1 MNVRGIMLLILS
13 GMLVLS
19 CLGCIDNTTTDN
31 QSAISEEPA
40 DDNESIDIDNPPV
53 DLQST
58 INAESVDD
66 YDIACANNAFAFK
79 LYSRVKNGEEEN
91 VFFSPYSIFT
101 AMAICYDGAED
112 STREQISDVFYFP
125 LNKTALEVRSREMT
139 GTINSETED
148 YELETANALWISEDY
163 PIREHFISNS
173 ENYYSG
179 NVTELDFANRP
190 EDSRNTINDRVEEKT
205 NDRIKDLI
213 PAGIIKETTRLV
225 ITNAIYF
232 NGKWLEEF
240 DKGNT
245 REKPFYP
252 SADEEISVDMM
263 YKFFRYNYG
272 ENSNAKILELPYRG
286 KNMSMFIVLPDDND
300 IENFENSFSISDY
313 EELKSDMDNEYNVKT
328 SIPKF
333 KFETRTE
340 LSGTLKEMGM
350 EDAFDQEY
358 ANFSGIYDGDKITKP
373 YEKKLHISSVIHQA
387 FVDAQEEGT
396 EAAAATA
403 VVMPAPGSA
412 APGSDPEP
420 IREFKAD
427 HPFLFFIEDTRTN
440 CILFMGKIEAPEYG

>member
-1 MNVRGIMLLILS
+1 
-13 GMLVLS
+13 
-19 CLGCIDNTTTDN
+19 
-31 QSAISEEPA
+31 
-40 DDNESIDIDNPPV
+40 
-53 DLQST
+53 
-58 INAESVDD
+58 
-66 YDIACANNAFAFK
+66 
-79 LYSRVKNGEEEN
+79 
-91 VFFSPYSIFT
+91 
-101 AMAICYDGAED
+101 
-112 STREQISDVFYFP
+112 
-125 LNKTALEVRSREMT
+125 
-139 GTINSETED
+139 
-148 YELETANALWISEDY
+148 
-163 PIREHFISNS
+163 
-173 ENYYSG
+173 
-179 NVTELDFANRP
+179 
-190 EDSRNTINDRVEEKT
+190 
-205 NDRIKDLI
+205 
-213 PAGIIKETTRLV
+213 LV